1 MRNRCPRESR
11 THSYSPCEIV
21 FLEEGVYWHRQVC
34 PPIRKGKPDS
44 VTFLEISKIAF
55 QFRALAVR
63 LFLLC
68 QINCGIVIN
77 RIAFLRNYL
86 ISFAR

>member
-1 MRNRCPRESR
+1 MA
-11 THSYSPCEIV
+11 
-21 FLEEGVYWHRQVC
+21 
-34 PPIRKGKPDS
+34 S

-63 LFLLC
+63 LLLLC